1 MSYLISNIPYFKVWV
16 RKEFT
21 AGHQNYHGEFLHG
34 LAVAVNCIP
43 DRSLSFQVIFTGC
56 EIEDDEPNVH
66 GGAMWARMPI
76 QALVADIPVEEWPER
91 MENHLCQ
98 PWDCMSHHHTAI
110 SIDRTSSSPWYAKI
124 DGEFY
129 LAKYIFTVDYT
140 EHEIADSPD
149 QHKQSHVLHLTEGK
163 WKGNVVALPNN
174 RVRVTNPALWSTGEG
189 APDFAPSQWI
199 HSSEE
204 HESYTNPNVT
214 FNNLYSEGEKK

>member
-21 AGHQNYHGEFLHG
+21 ANHERYHGEFIHG

-56 EIEDDEPNVH
+56 EEENDEHNVH

-76 QALVADIPVEEWPER
+76 QGMMADIPVEEWPER

-98 PWDCMSHHHTAI
+98 PWDCMSHHHSVI
-110 SIDRTSSSPWYAKI
+110 SIDRASSSPWYAKI

-129 LAKYIFTVDYT
+129 MAKYIFTVDYT
-140 EHEIADSPD
+140 EHEIADDPA
-149 QHKQSHVLHLTEGK
+149 QHKQSHVIYLTDAGK
-163 WKGNVVALPNN
+163 WTGNIVALPNN
-174 RVRVTNPALWSTGEG
+174 RVRATSPALWRTGEG
-189 APDFAPSQWI
+189 APDFTPSQHL
-199 HSSEE
+199 HSAES
-204 HESYTNPNVT
+204 HESYLDPRIT
-214 FNNLYSEGEKK
+214 FNNLYSDEE

>member
-21 AGHQNYHGEFLHG
+21 ASHERYHGEFIHG

-56 EIEDDEPNVH
+56 EDLENNVH

-76 QALVADIPVEEWPER
+76 QGMMADIPVEDWPAR

-98 PWDCMSHHHTAI
+98 PWDCMSHHHSVI
-110 SIDRTSSSPWYAKI
+110 SIDRASSSPWYAKI

-129 LAKYIFTVDYT
+129 MAKYIFTVDYT

-149 QHKQSHVLHLTEGK
+149 QHKQSHVLYLTEGK
-163 WKGNVVALPNN
+163 WKGNLVALPNN
-174 RVRVTNPALWSTGEG
+174 RVRVTNPALWVTGEG
-189 APDFAPSQWI
+189 PPDFIPSQWI

-204 HESYTNPNVT
+204 HESYTDPNIT
-214 FNNLYSEGEKK
+214 FDNLYSKGEKK

>member
-1 MSYLISNIPYFKVWV
+1 M
-16 RKEFT
+16 
-21 AGHQNYHGEFLHG
+21 
-34 LAVAVNCIP
+34 
-43 DRSLSFQVIFTGC
+43 IFTGC
-56 EIEDDEPNVH
+56 ETDGTDDPNVH

-149 QHKQSHVLHLTEGK
+149 QHKQSHVLYLTEGK